1 MESPVIPVPTRSDNY
16 VHLLLSPDGRRAA
29 IVDPSDAGPVRRA
42 LNEHGLS
49 PIAILNTHHHGDHV
63 GGNRELQQAFDLP
76 VFGAGEDRDR
86 LPGLTH
92 PLHDGD
98 ALTPTGLDRTATFWL
113 VPGHTRAHG
122 AFLFEGMA
130 FVGDTLFVAGCGK
143 LFEGTPH
150 QMRTSLERLA
160 GLPDET
166 QVYCAHEYTLN
177 NLRFAAAVEPDNPA
191 IGERQSWAQEQRAQ
205 GRATVPSTIADE
217 RATNPFLRTG
227 EPAVA
232 RAAAE
237 HGADPE
243 DPDSVFATL
252 REWKDR
258 F

>member
-1 MESPVIPVPTRSDNY
+1 MDARVIPVSTRSDNY
-16 VHLLLSPDGRRAA
+16 VHLLLSPDGRRCV

-42 LNEHGLS
+42 LNEHELS
-49 PIAILNTHHHGDHV
+49 PMAIFNTHHHGDHV

-76 VFGAGEDRDR
+76 VFGAGDDRDR

-98 ALTPTGLDRTATFWL
+98 TFTATGLDRQATFWL
-113 VPGHTRAHG
+113 VPGHTRTHG
-122 AFLFEGMA
+122 AFLVEDMA
-130 FVGDTLFVAGCGK
+130 FVGDTLFVGGCGR
-143 LFEGTPH
+143 LFEGTPT
-150 QMRTSLERLA
+150 QMRASLERLA
-160 GLPDET
+160 GLPDTT

-191 IGERQSWAQEQRAQ
+191 IATRRQWAQERLAADQ
-205 GRATVPSTIADE
+205 ATVPTTIGDE
-217 RATNPFLRTG
+217 KAYNPFLRVR

-232 RAAAE
+232 RAIAE
-237 HGADPE
+237 HGADPA
-243 DPDSVFATL
+243 DPDAVFAAL

>member
-1 MESPVIPVPTRSDNY
+1 MDSSVIPVPTRSDNY

-42 LNEHGLS
+42 LNEHDVT
-49 PIAILNTHHHGDHV
+49 PVAILNTHHHGDHV
-63 GGNRELQQAFDLP
+63 GGNQELQKAFDLP
-76 VFGAGEDRDR
+76 VFGAGDDRDR

-92 PLHDGD
+92 PLHEGD
-98 ALTPTGLDRTATFWL
+98 TFTPTGLDRQATFWL
-113 VPGHTRAHG
+113 IPGHTRAHG

-130 FVGDTLFVAGCGK
+130 FVGDTLFVAGCGR
-143 LFEGTPH
+143 LFEGSPA
-150 QMRTSLERLA
+150 QMRDSLDRLA
-160 GLPDET
+160 SLPDTT

-191 IGERQSWAQEQRAQ
+191 IAERQEWARARLDQ
-205 GRATVPSTIADE
+205 QQATVPSTIADE
-217 RATNPFLRTG
+217 RATNPFLRIR

-243 DPDSVFATL
+243 DPDSVFAVL
-252 REWKDR
+252 RDWKDR